1 MCMGGL
7 QSEIGFWTISSTRY
21 VLSLEWKENN
31 IHTEPLKQ
39 YPVLQNTNHQCYI
52 RINKNT

>member
-1 MCMGGL
+1 MGGL

-31 IHTEPLKQ
+31 HTEPLKQ
-39 YPVLQNTNHQCYI
+39 YAVLQNANH
-52 RINKNT
+52 